1 MKHKF
6 YVFAIALMVSQV
18 VSARVE
24 GEFGGDYYQ
33 GASGSTV
40 WGDEAEAVPVSAPA
54 VVPVAPV
61 AVQEAPVALQAAP
74 VALQGTTAA
83 QAAYMAPKSSQL
95 VYAPAQGESMSTL
108 TASSQPQEKSTI
120 RLTPMVGAGDYVGR
134 WSINT
139 KNNISFGLAT
149 EFQTSSFVALEL
161 EGGYSN
167 YSLAYTSLAEPSMG
181 YLAPRLMAHNFD
193 QFSLGG
199 NLKVYL
205 SQGTFRPYVGGG
217 LFGVYYS
224 GMQQRMPGDYI
235 RQYNELLGS
244 AQAIAGADVSI
255 AKSTA
260 IGIRGS
266 WMVPVI
272 DRPMTRDAGMNAAPG
287 FEEAGLMNAS
297 YYKLMGTVSVDL

>member
-1 MKHKF
+1 MKHKI

-33 GASGSTV
+33 GASSSTV
-40 WGDEAEAVPVSAPA
+40 WGEEAAAVPVSAPA
-54 VVPVAPV
+54 AVPVAPV

-74 VALQGTTAA
+74 VAP
-83 QAAYMAPKSSQL
+83 APYVASKPNQL

-108 TASSQPQEKSTI
+108 TATAAPQEKSTV
-120 RLTPMVGAGDYVGR
+120 RLTPMVGSGDYVGR

-149 EFQTSSFVALEL
+149 EFQTSSAVALEL
-161 EGGYSN
+161 EGSYAN

-199 NLKVYL
+199 NLKLYL
-205 SQGTFRPYVGGG
+205 SQGTFRPFVGGG
-217 LFGVYYS
+217 LAGVYYS

-244 AQAIAGADVSI
+244 AQAIAGADIAI

-260 IGIRGS
+260 IGVRGS
-266 WMVPVI
+266 WMVPVF
-272 DRPMTRDAGMNAAPG
+272 DRPMTRDAGINAAPG